1 MDKQN
6 VVYKDSGILFS
17 LKKKKKIL
25 ACAIAWM
32 NLEEIML
39 IINRHVL
46 LGKARPLA
54 GGLCFFLLH
63 GRAACNESPL
73 RSSLGLECIP

>member
-46 LGKARPLA
+46 CPLA